1 MEVKSHPAASL
12 RLNSPILPILAGA
25 LLAMQLLDGYRGWA
39 ILLVGLGGAW
49 LISFFW
55 ARSLARSLHLKREM
69 RFGWAQVGD
78 RLEERFT
85 VSNAG
90 RFPALWIEVHDHSTL
105 PDYRPGRV
113 TGVGGLDQSFWRTE
127 GICTRRGLFTLG
139 PTTLRTADPF
149 GFYSVEIKDPAAA
162 SLLILPPVIP
172 LPFIEVAPGG
182 RAGEGRPRPDAHERT
197 ASASGV
203 RAYVPGDSL
212 RWIHWPTSAR
222 HDQLHVHLLDSTPSS
237 DWWIFLDM
245 DQRIQAGEGQASTEE
260 HSVILAASLAE
271 QGLRMG
277 RAVGLVAAGQELVWL
292 PPQSGRERRWEILRA
307 LALVNQG
314 NTSLANLLAHTNPAL
329 ERGASLVIIT
339 PNSNGDWLEALLSL
353 TWRGAVPTVLLL
365 DPVSFGGNG
374 DVAKSTGILASMG
387 ISSHIIDRQLLDR
400 PEARPG
406 EAGQWEWRVTISGR
420 AVAVK
425 KPRDLSWKAL
435 S

>member
-1 MEVKSHPAASL
+1 
-12 RLNSPILPILAGA
+12 
-25 LLAMQLLDGYRGWA
+25 
-39 ILLVGLGGAW
+39 
-49 LISFFW
+49 
-55 ARSLARSLHLKREM
+55 M

-85 VSNAG
+85 VSNTG
-90 RFPALWIEVHDHSTL
+90 RFPGLWIEVHDHSNL
-105 PDYRPGRV
+105 PDYQPGRV
-113 TGVGGLDQSFWRTE
+113 TGVSGLDQSRWRTE

-139 PTTLRTADPF
+139 PTTLKTADPF

-162 SLLILPPVIP
+162 NLMVLPPVIP

-182 RAGEGRPRPDAHERT
+182 RAGEGRPRPDAHERA
-197 ASASGV
+197 ASAAGV
-203 RAYVPGDSL
+203 RAYAPGDSL
-212 RWIHWPTSAR
+212 RWIHWRTSAR
-222 HDQLHVHLLDSTPSS
+222 RDQLHVHLLDSTPSS

-245 DQRIQAGEGQASTEE
+245 DRRIQAGEGQASTEE

-271 QGLRMG
+271 QGLRIG

-292 PPQSGRERRWEILRA
+292 PPQSGREHRWEILRA

-314 NTSLANLLAHTNPAL
+314 DTSLASLLANTNPAL

-339 PNSNGDWLEALLSL
+339 PNTVGDWLEALLSL
-353 TWRGAVPTVLLL
+353 SWRGAEPTILLL
-365 DPVSFGGNG
+365 DPTSFGGNG
-374 DVAKSTGILASMG
+374 EVSKIAGTLASMG
-387 ISSHIIDRQLLDR
+387 ISRHIIDRQLLDR

-406 EAGQWEWRVTISGR
+406 EAGHWEWRVSLSGR

-425 KPRDLSWKAL
+425 KPGDLGWKAL